1 MNTNLFKYSDKD
13 LRSKFRNIIQTNHYM
28 SLKTLVSL
36 EEPIINNMRRQF
48 NTQISIEEKLENE
61 SQILNLKE
69 LNDLNSTN
77 MCSIMQ
83 NPEESESIIN
93 NLLRPF
99 ETGMNLFYNFQQIV
113 VFKKADDEFYEYK
126 LKIYEVG

>member
-13 LRSKFRNIIQTNHYM
+13 LRTKFMNIIQTNHHM

-36 EEPIINNMRRQF
+36 EEPIINNIRRQF
-48 NTQISIEEKLENE
+48 NTQISIEEKFENE
-61 SQILNLKE
+61 SQVFNLKE

-99 ETGMNLFYNFQQIV
+99 ETGINLFYNFQQIV

-126 LKIYEVG
+126 LKIYEVS